1 MAKTR
6 VSIGSLSFTLGSVFL
21 FCLVLWASVLVSRF
35 LRFVLEE
42 EVYPRVQWGGGV
54 HYAISRTLHYVILLM
69 GFLLALAVMGVD
81 LTKLTVL
88 AGAFGVGLGFGMQ
101 NIVNNFICGIILLF
115 ERPVKVGDVI
125 QLGDNTEGI
134 VNRIGIRASVIRTSA
149 GSEIIIPNAKLI
161 SDTVTNWT
169 LSQRRR
175 MISLP
180 VAVAADAEPK
190 KVIQLLKNVASG
202 LPQVAKERPVD
213 ALLTDVKNG
222 ATNFEV
228 RAWLDKPETWQQ
240 ARSDLYISIQ
250 SALASEHIAM
260 K

>member
-6 VSIGSLSFTLGSVFL
+6 VSIGSVGFKLGNIVQ
-21 FCLVLWASVLVSRF
+21 FCLVLWASALVSRF

-42 EVYPRVQWGGGV
+42 EVYPRVQLGRGV
-54 HYAISRTLHYVILLM
+54 HYSISRTLHYVILFL
-69 GFLLALAVMGVD
+69 GFLLALAVIGVD
-81 LTKLTVL
+81 LTKVTVL

-101 NIVNNFICGIILLF
+101 NIVNNFISGIILLF

-125 QLGDNTEGI
+125 QLGDNTEGV
-134 VNRIGIRASVIRTSA
+134 VNRIGIRASVIRTSV

-161 SDTVTNWT
+161 ADTVTNWT
-169 LSQRRR
+169 LSPRRR
-175 MISLP
+175 MISVP
-180 VAVAADAEPK
+180 VAVTLDAEPN
-190 KVIQLLKNVASG
+190 KVIQLLKNVASD

-228 RAWLDKPETWQQ
+228 RAWIDKPETWQQ

-250 SALASEHIAM
+250 SALASAHIAM